1 MLSTQIHLV
10 SRPQGKVSHDNFET
24 VEVNL
29 PALGADEVRVRN
41 EFISVDPYMRGRM
54 NEGKSYVEPFEL
66 NQVMDGGTVGRV
78 VESKA
83 AKLPEGSLVQHML
96 GWRDVAQGP
105 AKAFRAIQ
113 EVSDAI
119 PSSLYLGLLGMPG
132 MTAYTGLTRIGTI
145 QEGDNVFIS
154 GAAGAVGS
162 AAGQFAR
169 LLGANKIYGSAGG
182 SEKCQLLTSKYG
194 FDQAIDYKAAP
205 IRQQVNEIIG
215 DDGADLYY
223 DNVGGDHL
231 EAAIDVLA
239 RFGRIIACG
248 VISEMNSSGAPQPGP
263 DNMRNFVT
271 QSLRMQG
278 FTVGEHIAEVAGEF
292 QQTAGQWF
300 ADGKLEYDETVVDGL
315 DHAVD
320 AFQGL
325 FESQNT
331 GKMVVRI

>member
-83 AKLPEGSLVQHML
+83 ANLAEGSVVQIML
-96 GWRDVAQGP
+96 GWRDVVHGLV
-105 AKAFRAIQ
+105 KAFRAIQ

-132 MTAYTGLTRIGTI
+132 MPAYTGLTRIGTI

-162 AAGQFAR
+162 AAGQ
-169 LLGANKIYGSAGG
+169 
-182 SEKCQLLTSKYG
+182 
-194 FDQAIDYKAAP
+194 
-205 IRQQVNEIIG
+205 
-215 DDGADLYY
+215 
-223 DNVGGDHL
+223 
-231 EAAIDVLA
+231 
-239 RFGRIIACG
+239 
-248 VISEMNSSGAPQPGP
+248 
-263 DNMRNFVT
+263 
-271 QSLRMQG
+271 
-278 FTVGEHIAEVAGEF
+278 
-292 QQTAGQWF
+292 
-300 ADGKLEYDETVVDGL
+300 
-315 DHAVD
+315 
-320 AFQGL
+320 
-325 FESQNT
+325 
-331 GKMVVRI
+331 

>member
-10 SRPQGKVSHDNFET
+10 SRPQGAVGHENFKT
-24 VEVNL
+24 VEVPL
-29 PALGADEVRVRN
+29 QQLGPNEVRVRN

-54 NEGKSYVEPFEL
+54 NEGKSYIASFKL
-66 NQVMDGGTVGRV
+66 NQVMDGGAVGRV
-78 VESKA
+78 VESTA
-83 AKLPEGSLVQHML
+83 EQLPIGTLVQHML

-105 AKAFRAIQ
+105 AKAFRAID
-113 EVSDAI
+113 EVSDSI

-132 MTAYTGLTRIGTI
+132 ITAYTGLTRIGTI
-145 QEGDNVFIS
+145 QEGDNLFVS
-154 GAAGAVGS
+154 GAAGAVGT
-162 AAGQFAR
+162 AVGQFAR
-169 LLGANKIYGSAGG
+169 LLGANKVYGSAGG
-182 SEKCQLLTSKYG
+182 PEKCQLLTSKYG
-194 FDQAIDYKAAP
+194 FDEAIDYKASP

-215 DDGADLYY
+215 NDGADLYY

-239 RFGRIIACG
+239 RFGRIISCG
-248 VISEMNSSGAPQPGP
+248 VISQMNNEGAPQPGP
-263 DNMRNFVT
+263 DNMSNFVT

-278 FTVGEHIAEVAGEF
+278 FTVGEHLAEVAGEF

-300 ADGKLEYDETVVDGL
+300 VEGKLEYDETVFDGL
-315 DHAVD
+315 DRAVD

-325 FESQNT
+325 FESQNI

>member
-10 SRPQGKVSHDNFET
+10 SRPQGSASHENFKT
-24 VEVNL
+24 VEVEL
-29 PALGADEVRVRN
+29 PDLGSDEVRVRN

-54 NEGKSYVEPFEL
+54 NKGKSYIEPFEL
-66 NQVMDGGTVGRV
+66 NQVMDGGAVGRV
-78 VESKA
+78 VESSA
-83 AKLPEGSLVQHML
+83 EQLPAGTLVQHMM
-96 GWRDVAQGP
+96 GWRDVAQGS
-105 AKAFRAIQ
+105 AKAFNAIR

-132 MTAYTGLTRIGTI
+132 MTAYTGLTRIGPI
-145 QEGDNVFIS
+145 QEGDNVFVS

-169 LLGANKIYGSAGG
+169 LLGANKVYGSAGG
-182 SEKCQLLTSKYG
+182 PEKCRLLMNKYG
-194 FDQAIDYKAAP
+194 FNEAIDYKAAP
-205 IRQQVNEIIG
+205 IRQQANEIIG
-215 DDGADLYY
+215 DDGADIYY

-239 RFGRIIACG
+239 RFGRIISCG
-248 VISEMNSSGAPQPGP
+248 VISQMNNDDDPQPGP
-263 DNMRNFVT
+263 DNMSNFVT
-271 QSLRMQG
+271 QSLQMQG

-315 DHAVD
+315 DQAVE
-320 AFQGL
+320 AFLGL

>member
-24 VEVNL
+24 VEVDL

-66 NQVMDGGTVGRV
+66 NHVMDGGAVGRV

-248 VISEMNSSGAPQPGP
+248 VISEMNSAGAPQPGP
-263 DNMRNFVT
+263 DNMSNFVT

>member
-10 SRPQGKVSHDNFET
+10 SRPKGEVSHQNFNT
-24 VEVNL
+24 IEVPL
-29 PALGADEVRVRN
+29 SELGSDEVRVRN

-54 NEGKSYVEPFEL
+54 NEGKSYIAPFQL
-66 NQVMDGGTVGRV
+66 NQVMEGGAVGRV
-78 VESKA
+78 VESTA
-83 AKLPEGSLVQHML
+83 EQLPVGTLVQHML

-105 AKAFRAIQ
+105 AKAFRAID
-113 EVSDAI
+113 EVSDSI

-132 MTAYTGLTRIGTI
+132 ITAYTGLTRIGTI
-145 QEGDNVFIS
+145 QEGDNVFVS

-162 AAGQFAR
+162 AVGQFAR
-169 LLGANKIYGSAGG
+169 LLGANKVYGSAGG
-182 SEKCQLLTSKYG
+182 PEKCQLLTSKYG
-194 FDQAIDYKAAP
+194 FDEAIDYKAAP

-231 EAAIDVLA
+231 EAAIDVLS
-239 RFGRIIACG
+239 RFGRIISCG
-248 VISEMNSSGAPQPGP
+248 VISQMNNDGSPQQGP
-263 DNMRNFVT
+263 DNMGNFVT

-278 FTVGEHIAEVAGEF
+278 FTVGEHLAEVAGEF
-292 QQTAGQWF
+292 QQTAGQWLVE
-300 ADGKLEYDETVVDGL
+300 GKLEYDETVFDGL

>member
-10 SRPQGKVSHDNFET
+10 SRPQGRVGQENFKT
-24 VEVNL
+24 VEVPL
-29 PALGADEVRVRN
+29 QDLGSNEVRVRN

-54 NEGKSYVEPFEL
+54 NEGKSYIAPFQL
-66 NQVMDGGTVGRV
+66 NQVMDGGAVGRV
-78 VESKA
+78 VESTA
-83 AKLPEGSLVQHML
+83 EQLPVGTLVQHML

-105 AKAFRAIQ
+105 AKAFRAID
-113 EVSDAI
+113 EVSDSI

-132 MTAYTGLTRIGTI
+132 ITAYTGLTRIGTI
-145 QEGDNVFIS
+145 QEGDNVFVS

-162 AAGQFAR
+162 AVGQFAR
-169 LLGANKIYGSAGG
+169 LLGANKVYGSAGG
-182 SEKCQLLTSKYG
+182 PEKCQLLTSKYG
-194 FDQAIDYKAAP
+194 FDEAIDYKAAP

-231 EAAIDVLA
+231 EAAIDVLS

-248 VISEMNSSGAPQPGP
+248 VISQMNNEGSPQQGP
-263 DNMRNFVT
+263 DNMGNFVT

-278 FTVGEHIAEVAGEF
+278 FTVGEHLAEVAGEF
-292 QQTAGQWF
+292 QQTAGQWLVE
-300 ADGKLEYDETVVDGL
+300 GKLEYDETVFDGL
-315 DHAVD
+315 DHAVE

-325 FESQNT
+325 FESENT

>member
-10 SRPQGKVSHDNFET
+10 SRPQGEVSQENFNT
-24 VEVNL
+24 VEVPL
-29 PALGADEVRVRN
+29 TELGSEEVRVRN

-54 NEGKSYVEPFEL
+54 NEGKSYIAPFQL
-66 NQVMDGGTVGRV
+66 NQVMEGGAVGRV
-78 VESKA
+78 VESTA
-83 AKLPEGSLVQHML
+83 EQLPVGTLVQHVL

-105 AKAFRAIQ
+105 AKAFRAIP
-113 EVSDAI
+113 EVSDSI

-132 MTAYTGLTRIGTI
+132 ITAYTGLTRIGTL
-145 QEGDNVFIS
+145 QAGDNVFVS

-162 AAGQFAR
+162 AVGQFAR
-169 LLGANKIYGSAGG
+169 LLGANKVYGSAGG
-182 SEKCQLLTSKYG
+182 PEKCQLLTSKYG
-194 FDQAIDYKAAP
+194 FDEAIDYKAAP

-239 RFGRIIACG
+239 RFGRIISCG
-248 VISEMNSSGAPQPGP
+248 VISQMNNDGARQPGP
-263 DNMRNFVT
+263 DNMSNFVT

-278 FTVGEHIAEVAGEF
+278 FTVGEHLAEVAGEF
-292 QQTAGQWF
+292 QQTAGQWLVE
-300 ADGKLEYDETVVDGL
+300 GKLEYDETVVDGL
-315 DHAVD
+315 DHAVE

-325 FESQNT
+325 FESENT

>member
-10 SRPQGKVSHDNFET
+10 SRPQGEVSHDNFES
-24 VEVNL
+24 VEVEL
-29 PALGADEVRVRN
+29 PALGVDEVRVRN

-66 NQVMDGGTVGRV
+66 NQVMDGGAVGRV
-78 VESKA
+78 VESRA
-83 AKLPEGSLVQHML
+83 DNLPEGALVQHML

-105 AKAFRAIQ
+105 AKAFRRIQ

-182 SEKCQLLTSKYG
+182 PEKCQLLTSKYG
-194 FDQAIDYKAAP
+194 FDESIDYKAAP

-215 DDGADLYY
+215 DDGADIYY

-248 VISEMNSSGAPQPGP
+248 VISEMNSAGEPQPGP
-263 DNMRNFVT
+263 DNMGNFVT

-278 FTVGEHIAEVAGEF
+278 FTIGEHIAEVAGEF

-300 ADGKLEYDETVVDGL
+300 ADGELEYDETVVDGL

>member
-66 NQVMDGGTVGRV
+66 NQVMDGGAVGRV

-248 VISEMNSSGAPQPGP
+248 VISEMNSAGAPQPGP
-263 DNMRNFVT
+263 DNMSNFVT

>member
-248 VISEMNSSGAPQPGP
+248 VISEMNSAGAPQPGP
-263 DNMRNFVT
+263 DNMSNFVT